1 MHMLLWTTAAL
12 VALPA
17 SRPALGGRAARS
29 PQPCLLAERPSWL
42 GFMGR
47 KEQNWPGHDEIVSR
61 FMKADVVFLKPEDDL
76 MSAARILDA
85 SGITGAPVLDDGKVV
100 GILSQTDLLY
110 KVAGRASLKLGGEG
124 AASVRYAENTVRL
137 RKIEAETVAS
147 AMSRSP
153 ACIEE
158 TATMQE
164 AAARM
169 LKARHNR
176 LCVVNPVGRLVGIIT
191 SSDIVR
197 LALAEEA
204 SV

>member
-1 MHMLLWTTAAL
+1 MCMLLWTTAAL
-12 VALPA
+12 VAALPA

-110 KVAGRASLKLGGEG
+110 KVPAERLGREMHRELRARERENELVSCSLPFFP
-124 AASVRYAENTVRL
+124 
-137 RKIEAETVAS
+137 
-147 AMSRSP
+147 P
-153 ACIEE
+153 ATPEP
-158 TATMQE
+158 APQ
-164 AAARM
+164 
-169 LKARHNR
+169 
-176 LCVVNPVGRLVGIIT
+176 
-191 SSDIVR
+191 S
-197 LALAEEA
+197 
-204 SV
+204 